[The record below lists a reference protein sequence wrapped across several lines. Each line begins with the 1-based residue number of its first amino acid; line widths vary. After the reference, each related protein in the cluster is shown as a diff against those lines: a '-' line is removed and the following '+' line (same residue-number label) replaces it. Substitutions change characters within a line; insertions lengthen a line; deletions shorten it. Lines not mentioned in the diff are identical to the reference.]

1 MGSASETH
9 RSASGIASRA
19 TSKPHR
25 KIWGPTTRGM
35 SWTDWNSLRAKALAA
50 SPSATP
56 TTESR
61 AATTSTQAGDPT
73 VSTPRTRPTVR
84 LSSLS

>member
-1 MGSASETH
+1 MN
-9 RSASGIASRA
+9 
-19 TSKPHR
+19 
-25 KIWGPTTRGM
+25 
-35 SWTDWNSLRAKALAA
+35 WTDWNSLRAKALAA

-73 VSTPRTRPTVR
+73 VSSPRTRPTVR